1 MTTEKNYILSA
12 DVAEKKLKRMAYE
25 ILENNIGESHV
36 VLAGI
41 KQNGYVM
48 AQKLLVLLSEI
59 SETSFQLIS
68 MTLDKKRPSTVQM
81 DAEIDFN
88 DKVVIL
94 VDDVTNSGKTLLYAI
109 KPLLNY
115 YPRKIQILV
124 MVERSHKQYPVQ
136 ADYVGISLS
145 STLQEHIYVEVENDK
160 ILGAYLE

>member
-1 MTTEKNYILSA
+1 
-12 DVAEKKLKRMAYE
+12 
-25 ILENNIGESHV
+25 
-36 VLAGI
+36 
-41 KQNGYVM
+41 
-48 AQKLLVLLSEI
+48 
-59 SETSFQLIS
+59 
-68 MTLDKKRPSTVQM
+68 M
-81 DAEIDFN
+81 DAELDFN

-94 VDDVTNSGKTLLYAI
+94 IDDVTNSGKTLLYAI

>member
-41 KQNGYVM
+41 TQNGYVM
-48 AQKLLVLLSEI
+48 AQKLLALLSEI
-59 SETSFQLIS
+59 SDTSFQLIS
-68 MTLDKKRPSTVQM
+68 MTLDKKHPSTVQM
-81 DAEIDFN
+81 DAELDFN

-94 VDDVTNSGKTLLYAI
+94 IDDVTNSGKTLLYAI

>member
-12 DVAEKKLKRMAYE
+12 EVAEKKLKRMAYE

-41 KQNGYVM
+41 KQNGYVI
-48 AQKLLVLLSEI
+48 AQKLLGLLSEI
-59 SETSFQLIS
+59 SDISFQLIS
-68 MTLDKKRPSTVQM
+68 LTLDKKHPSSVQM
-81 DAEIDFN
+81 DSALDFN

-94 VDDVTNSGKTLLYAI
+94 IDDVTNSGKTLLYAI

-136 ADYVGISLS
+136 ADYVGISLT